1 MSCMQVHHILSS
13 AARYFLDFMFY
24 TQPFYTYT
32 PSLLAT
38 ITASA
43 SSVQVSNK
51 HFTFRSKQVKICC
64 NAF

>member
-1 MSCMQVHHILSS
+1 MSCMQVHHIRSS

-43 SSVQVSNK
+43 RASFQQTF
-51 HFTFRSKQVKICC
+51 HFP
-64 NAF
+64 